1 MNSLSTIE
9 LETSAESGINKFVEM
24 FKNTPMTGYR
34 YSHSIVDGVYLRH
47 LSLQRGTLI
56 VGATHKRDTT
66 FILLKGSLKIS
77 DGIKMKH
84 ITAPHMIIAP
94 EGTQRAGY
102 AVEACEIISVHSAIG
117 NTLEEIID
125 GIAEAPMEILGNEGN
140 ITLYIKGERLNEDI
154 KSDSRLDLVYGS
166 LQRIRGD

>member
-1 MNSLSTIE
+1 MNDLTLMSK
-9 LETSAESGINKFVEM
+9 GILKFVEM
-24 FKNTPMTGYR
+24 FNGMPMTGYR

-47 LSLQRGTLI
+47 LYLQRGAMI
-56 VGATHKRDTT
+56 VGAKHKRDTT
-66 FILLKGSLKIS
+66 FILMKGSLKIS
-77 DGIKMKH
+77 DGITTKH

-102 AVEACEIISVHSAIG
+102 AVEDCEVITVHSAIG

-140 ITLYIKGERLNEDI
+140 ITLYIKGERLNESI
-154 KSDSRLDLVYGS
+154 KPDSRLDLIDGAV
-166 LQRIRGD
+166 QRLRSD